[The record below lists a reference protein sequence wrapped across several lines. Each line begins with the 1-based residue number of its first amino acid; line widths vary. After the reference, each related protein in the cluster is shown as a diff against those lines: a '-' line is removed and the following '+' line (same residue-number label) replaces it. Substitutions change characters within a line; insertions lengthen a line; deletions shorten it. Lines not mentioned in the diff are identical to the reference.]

1 VWSEDSG
8 EMADSMAVQ
17 KYMKSRK
24 ARKYSKND
32 CMSKGHRNRYLRAN
46 LEKSEHPSNGL

>member
-1 VWSEDSG
+1 
-8 EMADSMAVQ
+8 MADSMAVQ

-32 CMSKGHRNRYLRAN
+32 CISKGHRKRSLKDLHWAN